1 MTVIVG
7 CDPLLFSA
15 FELELK
21 PFTRLLCWVT
31 LMAMVPDLPPARL
44 PLLSTIFVSYMFT
57 WKTFALNLVS
67 DDTEMSTFRALEPLM
82 TYFLRVFRCCLL
94 IIRTESTSDRHSE
107 YYYLRTVAVC
117 ENSWESTCFYPLF
130 DPSKL
135 LYNHFCFHRIL
146 AALPPPLYQHIW
158 HIFLDPIPKPNTCAI
173 SNPAQILVD
182 SLQGLASS

>member
-15 FELELK
+15 SELE

-31 LMAMVPDLPPARL
+31 LMAMVPDFPPAHL
-44 PLLSTIFVSYMFT
+44 PLLSAIFVSYMFT

-107 YYYLRTVAVC
+107 YYCLRTVAVC

-130 DPSKL
+130 DPLEL
-135 LYNHFCFHRIL
+135 LYNHFCFHRTL
-146 AALPPPLYQHIW
+146 AALLPPPQTHMAHISRYNSKTQHLC
-158 HIFLDPIPKPNTCAI
+158 H
-173 SNPAQILVD
+173 
-182 SLQGLASS
+182 